1 MHNLNLH
8 LMSNYETQNERIHNL
23 ELDLSKAKTQLSDQD
38 KEIVL
43 LKMVKSST
51 GLNLADSKFMLENMK
66 RDVDEM
72 KKKVRD
78 TTEELHIQEMKAA
91 EK

>member
-1 MHNLNLH
+1 M
-8 LMSNYETQNERIHNL
+8 I
-23 ELDLSKAKTQLSDQD
+23 
-38 KEIVL
+38 
-43 LKMVKSST
+43 KSST